1 MFTYI
6 RNRILLAIPTLLAVS
21 FITFFL
27 GYLSPGSPID
37 IMLGQ
42 HSDPVRVKQLE
53 HEYGLDRPP
62 IVQYGSFVWGAVSRG
77 DLGRSFGTGQR
88 PVTQIIA
95 EQFPNTAFLAMMSM
109 LTAVAFGIPAGVLAA
124 LKHNRLLDRGTMGF
138 VLLMVSM
145 PAFVVAPLLMLFF
158 SLRLGWLPSS
168 GWEGEEVS
176 LLGFK
181 LIIPYWQYLLMPMV
195 VLASRPAALLARFM
209 RSSMLDTIRQDYVRT
224 ANAKGLSP
232 ARVLFKHAF
241 RNAFLPVLTVLGNT
255 FGFLLTGSFVVENI
269 FTIPGIGY
277 QSVQSILSRDYP
289 VIQGVALLVAVI
301 FISVNLIVDILYGV
315 LDPRVRYE
323 GAK

>member
-1 MFTYI
+1 MFTYV
-6 RNRILLAIPTLLAVS
+6 RNRLLLAIPTLLAVS

-42 HSDPVRVKQLE
+42 HSDPARVKQLE

-62 IVQYGSFVWGAVSRG
+62 LVQYGSFVWGAVTRG

-95 EQFPNTAFLAMMSM
+95 EQFPNTAFLACMAM

-124 LKHNRLLDRGTMGF
+124 LKHNRLLDRATMGF
-138 VLLMVSM
+138 VLLMVSV
-145 PAFVVAPLLMLFF
+145 PAFVLAPLLMLYF

-176 LLGFK
+176 LLGFR
-181 LIIPYWQYLLMPMV
+181 LIVPYWQYLLMPMV

-209 RSSMLDTIRQDYVRT
+209 RSSMLETIRQDYVRT
-224 ANAKGLSP
+224 ARAKGLSP
-232 ARVLFKHAF
+232 GRILAKHAF
-241 RNAFLPVLTVLGNT
+241 RNAFLPVLTILGNT
-255 FGFLLTGSFVVENI
+255 FGYMLTGSFVIESI

-289 VIQGVALLVAVI
+289 VIQGVALLVAAI
-301 FISVNLIVDILYGV
+301 FITVNLIVDILYGV

>member
-42 HSDPVRVKQLE
+42 HSDPARVKQLE

-62 IVQYGSFVWGAVSRG
+62 LVQYGSFVWGAVTHG

-95 EQFPNTAFLAMMSM
+95 EQFPTTAFLALMSM
-109 LTAVAFGIPAGVLAA
+109 LAAVAFGIPAGVLAA
-124 LKHNRLLDRGTMGF
+124 LKHNRLLDRATMGF
-138 VLLMVSM
+138 VLLMVST
-145 PAFVVAPLLMLFF
+145 PAFVFAPLLMLYF
-158 SLRLGWLPSS
+158 SLKLGWFPSS
-168 GWEGEEVS
+168 GWEGQEAS
-176 LLGFK
+176 FLGLK
-181 LIIPYWQYLLMPMV
+181 LIVPDWQYLIMPMV

-209 RSSMLDTIRQDYVRT
+209 RSSMLETIRQDYIRT

-232 ARVLFKHAF
+232 SRVLFKHALK
-241 RNAFLPVLTVLGNT
+241 NAFLPVLTVLGNT

-301 FISVNLIVDILYGV
+301 FITVNLVVDILYGV

>member
-6 RNRILLAIPTLLAVS
+6 RNRLLLAVPTLLAVS

-42 HSDPVRVKQLE
+42 HSDPARVKQLE

-62 IVQYGSFVWGAVSRG
+62 LVQYGSFVWGAVTHG

-95 EQFPNTAFLAMMSM
+95 EQFPNTAFLALMAM

-145 PAFVVAPLLMLFF
+145 PAFVLAPLLMLYF

-176 LLGFK
+176 LGSIK

-195 VLASRPAALLARFM
+195 VLAARPAALLARFM
-209 RSSMLDTIRQDYVRT
+209 RSSMLETIRQDYVRT
-224 ANAKGLSP
+224 ARAKGLSP
-232 ARVLFKHAF
+232 GRILFKHAF
-241 RNAFLPVLTVLGNT
+241 RNAFLPVLTILGNT
-255 FGFLLTGSFVVENI
+255 FGYLLTGSFVVENI

-301 FISVNLIVDILYGV
+301 FITVNLVVDILYGV